1 MAYQFKGNTAGKTS
15 GGSRSRGSASAAP
28 TPAPKTRPSGG
39 GRSLAQLLAA
49 VFGLTFVLAGV
60 AGFIPGVTSN
70 YDELRL
76 FGTDSNAELLGLFR
90 VSILHNIA
98 HMLFGVGILAAA
110 RPGSAKAYLLG
121 GAAAY
126 GLLTVYGFV
135 VDHDSDA
142 NFLPFNDADN
152 FLHVGLTLGLL
163 GAGLVALAADRRAPA
178 GH

>member
-1 MAYQFKGNTAGKTS
+1 MAYQYKGNTAGKT
-15 GGSRSRGSASAAP
+15 GMSRASARASAAP
-28 TPAPKTRPSGG
+28 TPGARPSRG

-49 VFGLTFVLAGV
+49 VFGLTFLLAGI

-110 RPGSAKAYLLG
+110 RPSSAKAYLLG

-135 VDHDSDA
+135 VDEASDA
-142 NFLPFNDADN
+142 NFLPFNEADN

-163 GAGLVALAADRRAPA
+163 GAGLAALAADRRAPA
-178 GH
+178 AR